1 MNHQTIIKV
10 SGGDALDFLQGQ
22 LTNDL
27 HRLDR
32 GASMRCAWCS
42 PKGRVICLFLVS
54 MDEDGYSLLLPAELA
69 DNVLKR
75 LTMFRFRAKVEFE
88 TEAAADGADLSE
100 LIRDGIPHIG
110 SDQSEK
116 FTAHM
121 LNLDLLGA
129 INFEKGCY
137 TGQEI
142 IARTHYKGAT
152 KRRALRFESAAPV
165 SVGDKVS
172 DGSRAESCSQL
183 YPSIKPTARSPLM
196 ASNSPTS
203 LCHTRSAPTRDLLA
217 LNLARRPASLVS
229 GSARFGIHTSLR
241 FTRRLRRP
249 RIVACRT
256 PIL

>member
-142 IARTHYKGAT
+142 IARTHSKGAT

-172 DGSRAESCSQL
+172 DG
-183 YPSIKPTARSPLM
+183 
-196 ASNSPTS
+196 N
-203 LCHTRSAPTRDLLA
+203 RDIGEVLNVSGRELLA
-217 LNLARRPASLVS
+217 VIPVDKADGPLTVNGIKLTHLPLPYAIGPDS
-229 GSARFGIHTSLR
+229 GP
-241 FTRRLRRP
+241 P
-249 RIVACRT
+249 RA
-256 PIL
+256 